1 MKKYIFTSLLCMATL
16 PCQLSWAANTHKEAY
31 KAMLKLIT
39 YNAQGQQLGTANA
52 FFVGNSTQVATAY
65 SALKDA
71 YKAEVVDFKGNKY
84 PLHRILGANSTT
96 DLVLFNLTEAPKKG
110 YYFHISTTASSKGAN
125 LQMWQYTTNKKN
137 SEYPRQH

>member
-1 MKKYIFTSLLCMATL
+1 MATL
-16 PCQLSWAANTHKEAY
+16 PCQLSWAANAHKEAY

-52 FFVGNSTQVATAY
+52 FFVGNNTQVATSY

-96 DLVLFNLTEAPKKG
+96 DLVLFTNPMNFSIHRLPFSLRVGIYKPFFQGIHLFFRNHIIEFLTPPFSGGFSHK
-110 YYFHISTTASSKGAN
+110 
-125 LQMWQYTTNKKN
+125 L
-137 SEYPRQH
+137 

>member
-1 MKKYIFTSLLCMATL
+1 MATL

-96 DLVLFNLTEAPKKG
+96 DLVLFNLTEAPKRAT
-110 YYFHISTTASSKGAN
+110 ISTSAPPPQAKGQTCKCGN
-125 LQMWQYTTNKKN
+125 TPQTKN
-137 SEYPRQH
+137 SEHPRQH